1 MLGGSRVFNAH
12 WRTRMVQSGHSTKAG
27 GGEPITLAR
36 DAMGTRFELII
47 VPEAGGPPVATLRAA
62 AGEALDEIERLH
74 RLLSPFDPASEV
86 AALNRAAGSG
96 LPQPVTPELFDLLI
110 LAEAVRAESA
120 GAFDCTLGA
129 LMCSHG
135 FRGPPQGAAPG
146 TRLRVLT
153 IDRAARAVTLGPG
166 VAIDL
171 GAIAKGWALDVAAA
185 ALREAGV
192 SCALLHGGTS
202 SVLAIGAPPGTP
214 GWRVGLRLPGA
225 TEAPTMPLVVLRDL
239 ALGVSAP
246 HGRLNERGEGHVLDP
261 RSGNSVPS
269 GAYAACVS
277 PSAALADAWSTAA
290 LVQGS
295 RGEVLPAATGRD
307 VTTYL
312 VQAVG
317 MPPLCAGPR
326 PGVFEFPGA
335 PRP

>member
-1 MLGGSRVFNAH
+1 MTNRF
-12 WRTRMVQSGHSTKAG
+12 HSLSAG
-27 GGEPITLAR
+27 GGETITLAR
-36 DAMGTRFELII
+36 DAMGTRFELLI
-47 VPEAGGPPVATLRAA
+47 VPEAGGPSVATLRAA

-74 RLLSPFDPASEV
+74 RLLSPFDPASQV

-96 LPQPVTPELFDLLI
+96 LPQPVTPELFDLLT

-120 GAFDCTLGA
+120 GAFDCSIGA
-129 LMCSHG
+129 LMRSHG
-135 FRGPPQGAAPG
+135 FRGEPQGATPCSG
-146 TRLRVLT
+146 LRALT
-153 IDRAARAVTLGPG
+153 FDRAARAVTLGPG

-171 GAIAKGWALDVAAA
+171 GAIAKGWALDRAAEVLRSA
-185 ALREAGV
+185 AV
-192 SCALLHGGTS
+192 SCAFLHGGTS
-202 SVLAIGAPPGTP
+202 SVLAIGAPPGTS
-214 GWRVGLRLPGA
+214 GWRVGLRPPGA
-225 TEAPTMPLVVLRDL
+225 LEATTMPVVVLRDL

-261 RSGNSVPS
+261 RSGISVPS
-269 GAYAACVS
+269 GAYAASVS

-290 LVQGS
+290 LVLGA
-295 RGEVLPAATGRD
+295 RGEVPPAATGRD

-326 PGVFEFPGA
+326 PGVFEFPGV